1 MIMNIEGAWWLSKY
15 GTVKYER
22 SLKKKEKTSRG
33 LVWFKKLALI
43 IHVLYSG
50 QIHSPWLGG

>member
-22 SLKKKEKTSRG
+22 PVKKEGKT
-33 LVWFKKLALI
+33 
-43 IHVLYSG
+43 
-50 QIHSPWLGG
+50 